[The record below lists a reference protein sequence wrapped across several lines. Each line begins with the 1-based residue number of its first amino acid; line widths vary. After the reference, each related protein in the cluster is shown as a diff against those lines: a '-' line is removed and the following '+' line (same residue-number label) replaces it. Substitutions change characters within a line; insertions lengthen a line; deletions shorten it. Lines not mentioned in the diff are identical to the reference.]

1 MIKPSKYY
9 SLILDTTP
17 DVSHTE
23 QLTVVIRF
31 VYKNE
36 ETNKAQIEKYFVG
49 FQSVDDTT
57 GQELNNLRSDE
68 AYEYASIVADDLGV
82 DTDFPQSQ
90 NRLKKKL
97 FQDEQTDEPIS
108 NPRQKFEVEFYNII
122 LDTAISSITERFSQL
137 KEHYNYYKNPE
148 VLVAHFANWDRDGC
162 MIEDTMPIIELE
174 DNQGENITRGCL
186 KANNMRMKVS
196 FLSLVSVFVTFF
208 QMSVQQ
214 SVLKCLVCKQVVHE
228 INSAVSN
235 EDPKK
240 TIQVGSFRIQ
250 PDGTQKQ
257 SQIKYA
263 GSELHLNEIMETVCN
278 SLDDYAQAKNKDTGE
293 LALLNLSKDIEKLST
308 HELVQDPDLNRS
320 LKYYCESFIEDF
332 EDDILQVFKAA
343 EDLPLDD
350 VSRKLCSDSA
360 GYCIAAHTE
369 L

>member
-1 MIKPSKYY
+1 
-9 SLILDTTP
+9 
-17 DVSHTE
+17 
-23 QLTVVIRF
+23 
-31 VYKNE
+31 
-36 ETNKAQIEKYFVG
+36 
-49 FQSVDDTT
+49 
-57 GQELNNLRSDE
+57 
-68 AYEYASIVADDLGV
+68 
-82 DTDFPQSQ
+82 
-90 NRLKKKL
+90 
-97 FQDEQTDEPIS
+97 
-108 NPRQKFEVEFYNII
+108 
-122 LDTAISSITERFSQL
+122 
-137 KEHYNYYKNPE
+137 
-148 VLVAHFANWDRDGC
+148 
-162 MIEDTMPIIELE
+162 
-174 DNQGENITRGCL
+174 
-186 KANNMRMKVS
+186 MRMKVS